1 MQVYEFYYWGRSEGE
16 MVHVIQTKP
25 DLGNSEGSFYGFYN
39 SRGSSVSESGRCWR
53 GYRCFQWSSSSR
65 DYRMGSHV
73 RSVSGANGTF
83 DIMEIFDADS
93 DVSRY
98 VICKYFG
105 SAKRIDSNLFAV
117 RQ

>member
-1 MQVYEFYYWGRSEGE
+1 
-16 MVHVIQTKP
+16 
-25 DLGNSEGSFYGFYN
+25 
-39 SRGSSVSESGRCWR
+39 
-53 GYRCFQWSSSSR
+53 
-65 DYRMGSHV
+65 MGSHV